1 MVIDDKVIEKLEG
14 LSKLKLDDIEK
25 EEMKVELTKI
35 VSMFDK
41 IALINTD
48 GIEPL
53 RHMSEVVN
61 VMRHDVAI
69 NTLTTVQALLNA
81 PIKKDNFFV
90 VPKVID

>member
-69 NTLTTVQALLNA
+69 NTLTTEQALLNA

>member
-69 NTLTTVQALLNA
+69 NTLTTEQALLNA

-90 VPKVID
+90 VSKVID

>member
-69 NTLTTVQALLNA
+69 NTLTTEQALLNA
-81 PIKKDNFFV
+81 PIKKDNFFA